1 MSFSIA
7 TSGLN
12 AVTEQLNAISNNIA
26 NSGTVGFKSGRA
38 EFSALYAESQPL
50 GVGVTG
56 ITQSITKGGSIA
68 STGTALDLAING
80 NGFFMVRDSA
90 GTTAYTRAGYFGTDS
105 NGNLINNQG
114 MYMQGYPVDANGT
127 LQVGSIGNL
136 TISSGS
142 IPAKATESI
151 DFTANFDARAEAI
164 PNTIP
169 FDPKDNT
176 TYNNSYTTQVY
187 DSLGREHTMN
197 QYFVK
202 TGENEW
208 EVHYY
213 VDDQPVMDPDTGA
226 EQVQKMTF
234 SSQGI
239 LETPDKAIDLSAA
252 IPGADNIDIKLT
264 YNNTTQYGSDF
275 SVSKNKGDGYA
286 SGERTGQAIDKDGS
300 VYATFSNGERLLQ
313 GQLVLANFT
322 NPNGLQSQ
330 DGTTWAQT
338 ASSGAPLT
346 GAPGTGLLGS
356 IVSGALESSN
366 VDLTSELVGLMTAQR
381 NYQANTKVISTNDS
395 MMNALFQAV

>member
-50 GVGVTG
+50 GVGVSAV
-56 ITQSITKGGSIA
+56 TQSITKGGSIS

-105 NGNLINNQG
+105 AGNLVNNLG
-114 MYMQGYPVDANGT
+114 MYLQGYPVDANGV
-127 LQVGSIGNL
+127 LQVGTISNL

-151 DFTANFDARAEAI
+151 DFTANLDARAEVPA
-164 PNTIP
+164 TSP

-176 TYNNSYTTQVY
+176 SYNNSYTTQVY
-187 DSLGREHTMN
+187 DSLGREHTLN

-213 VDDQPVMDPDTGA
+213 MDDKPVTNGGVD
-226 EQVQKMTF
+226 QVQNLTF
-234 SSQGI
+234 NSQGI
-239 LETPDKAIDLSAA
+239 LTNPSGSVALTADIA
-252 IPGADNIDIKLT
+252 GADSITIDMS
-264 YNNTTQYGSDF
+264 YNGTSQYGSDF

-286 SGERTGQAIDKDGS
+286 SGERTGQAIDEDGS

-338 ASSGAPLT
+338 ASSGTPLT
-346 GAPGTGLLGS
+346 GTPGSGLLGS

-395 MMNALFQAV
+395 MMSALFQAV

>member
-12 AVTEQLNAISNNIA
+12 AITEQLNAISNNIA

-50 GVGVTG
+50 GVGVSAV
-56 ITQSITKGGSIA
+56 TQSITKGGSIT

-105 NGNLINNQG
+105 NGNLVNNLG
-114 MYMQGYPVDANGT
+114 MYLQGYPVDASGT
-127 LQVGSIGNL
+127 LQVGTISNL

-142 IPAKATESI
+142 IPAKATSSI
-151 DFTANFDARAEAI
+151 DFTANIDARAEVPA
-164 PNTIP
+164 TTP

-176 TYNNSYTTQVY
+176 SYNNSYTTQVY
-187 DSLGREHTMN
+187 DSLGREHTLN

-202 TGENEW
+202 TADNTW

-213 VDDQPVMDPDTGA
+213 MDDAPVTDASGAAQVQNLTFNSQGVLTNPTGA
-226 EQVQKMTF
+226 V
-234 SSQGI
+234 SI
-239 LETPDKAIDLSAA
+239 SAN
-252 IPGADNIDIKLT
+252 IPGADAVTLDLS
-264 YNNTTQYGSDF
+264 YNGSTQYGSEF

-286 SGERTGQAIDKDGS
+286 SGSRTGQAIDEDGS

-313 GQLVLANFT
+313 GQLVLANFA

-381 NYQANTKVISTNDS
+381 NYQANTKVISTNDN

>member
-50 GVGVTG
+50 GVGVSAV
-56 ITQSITKGGSIA
+56 TQSITKGGSIT

-105 NGNLINNQG
+105 NGNLVNNLG
-114 MYMQGYPVDANGT
+114 MYLQGYPVDASGT
-127 LQVGSIGNL
+127 LQVGSISNL

-151 DFTANFDARAEAI
+151 DFTANIDARAEVPA
-164 PNTIP
+164 TSP
-169 FDPKDNT
+169 FDYKDNT
-176 TYNNSYTTQVY
+176 SYNNSYTTQVY
-187 DSLGREHTMN
+187 DSLGREHTLN

-208 EVHYY
+208 QVHYY
-213 VDDQPVMDPDTGA
+213 MDDQPVTSGGVN
-226 EQVQKMTF
+226 QVQNLTF
-234 SSQGI
+234 NSQGI
-239 LETPDKAIDLSAA
+239 LTDPSGSVALTADIA
-252 IPGADNIDIKLT
+252 GADAITLDMS
-264 YNNTTQYGSDF
+264 YSGTTQYGSDF

-286 SGERTGQAIDKDGS
+286 SGERTGQAIDEDGS

-338 ASSGAPLT
+338 ASSGTPLT
-346 GAPGTGLLGS
+346 GTPGSGLLGS

-395 MMNALFQAV
+395 MMSALFQAV

>member
-50 GVGVTG
+50 GVGVSAV
-56 ITQSITKGGSIA
+56 TQSITKGGSIS

-105 NGNLINNQG
+105 HGNLVNNLG
-114 MYMQGYPVDANGT
+114 MYLQGYPVDANGT
-127 LQVGSIGNL
+127 LQVGTISNL

-151 DFTANFDARAEAI
+151 DFTANLDARAEVIAD
-164 PNTIP
+164 PTK

-187 DSLGREHTMN
+187 DSLGREHTLN

-213 VDDQPVMDPDTGA
+213 MDDKPVTDDQNNA
-226 EQVQKMTF
+226 QVQKLSF
-234 SSQGI
+234 NSQGI
-239 LETPDKAIDLSAA
+239 LTNPDTVVPVNATID
-252 IPGADNIDIKLT
+252 GALPLELKLG
-264 YNNTTQYGSDF
+264 YNGTSQYGSDF

-286 SGERTGQAIDKDGS
+286 SGERTGQAIDEDGS

-346 GAPGTGLLGS
+346 GTPGSGLLGS

-395 MMNALFQAV
+395 MMSALFQAV

>member
-50 GVGVTG
+50 GVGVSAV
-56 ITQSITKGGSIA
+56 TQSITKGGSIS

-105 NGNLINNQG
+105 SGNLVNNLG
-114 MYMQGYPVDANGT
+114 MYLQGYPVDANGT
-127 LQVGSIGNL
+127 LQVGTISNL

-151 DFTANFDARAEAI
+151 DFTANLDARAEVPA
-164 PNTIP
+164 TSP

-176 TYNNSYTTQVY
+176 SYNNSYTTQIY
-187 DSLGREHTMN
+187 DSLGREHTLN

-213 VDDQPVMDPDTGA
+213 MDDKPVTNGGVD
-226 EQVQKMTF
+226 QVQNLTF
-234 SSQGI
+234 NSQGI
-239 LETPDKAIDLSAA
+239 LTNPSGSVALTADIA
-252 IPGADNIDIKLT
+252 GADSITIDMS
-264 YNNTTQYGSDF
+264 YNGTSQYGSDF

-286 SGERTGQAIDKDGS
+286 SGERTGQAIDEDGS

-338 ASSGAPLT
+338 ASSGTPLT
-346 GAPGTGLLGS
+346 GTPGSGLLGS

-395 MMNALFQAV
+395 MMSALFQAV

>member
-50 GVGVTG
+50 GVGVSAV
-56 ITQSITKGGSIA
+56 TQSITKGGSIS

-105 NGNLINNQG
+105 AGNLVNNLG
-114 MYMQGYPVDANGT
+114 MYLQGYPVDASGT
-127 LQVGSIGNL
+127 LQVGTISNL

-142 IPAKATESI
+142 IPAKATETI
-151 DFTANFDARAEAI
+151 DFTANLDARAEL
-164 PNTIP
+164 PKTSP

-176 TYNNSYTTQVY
+176 SYNNSYTTQIY

-208 EVHYY
+208 QVHYY
-213 VDDQPVMDPDTGA
+213 MDDQPVTSGGA
-226 EQVQKMTF
+226 EQVQTLTF
-234 SSQGI
+234 NSQGI
-239 LETPDKAIDLSAA
+239 LTDPSGAVTLKADIA
-252 IPGADNIDIKLT
+252 GADSLSIGLT
-264 YNNTTQYGSDF
+264 YNGTSQYGSDF

-286 SGERTGQAIDKDGS
+286 SGERTGQAIDEDGS

-346 GAPGTGLLGS
+346 GTPGSGLLGA
-356 IVSGALESSN
+356 IKSGALESSN

-381 NYQANTKVISTNDS
+381 NYQANTKVISTNDN
-395 MMNALFQAV
+395 MMSALFQAV

>member
-50 GVGVTG
+50 GVGVSAV
-56 ITQSITKGGSIA
+56 TQSITKGGSIS

-105 NGNLINNQG
+105 AGNLVNNLG
-114 MYMQGYPVDANGT
+114 MYLQGYPVDANGT
-127 LQVGSIGNL
+127 LQVGTISNL

-151 DFTANFDARAEAI
+151 DFTANLDARAEV
-164 PNTIP
+164 PTTSP

-176 TYNNSYTTQVY
+176 SYNNSYTTQVY

-213 VDDQPVMDPDTGA
+213 MDDKPVTNGGVD
-226 EQVQKMTF
+226 QVQKLTF
-234 SSQGI
+234 NSQGI
-239 LETPDKAIDLSAA
+239 LTNPSGSVALTADIA
-252 IPGADNIDIKLT
+252 GADSITIDMS
-264 YNNTTQYGSDF
+264 YNGTSQYGSDF

-286 SGERTGQAIDKDGS
+286 SGERTGQAIDEDGS

-346 GAPGTGLLGS
+346 GTPGSGLLGS

-395 MMNALFQAV
+395 MMSALFQAV